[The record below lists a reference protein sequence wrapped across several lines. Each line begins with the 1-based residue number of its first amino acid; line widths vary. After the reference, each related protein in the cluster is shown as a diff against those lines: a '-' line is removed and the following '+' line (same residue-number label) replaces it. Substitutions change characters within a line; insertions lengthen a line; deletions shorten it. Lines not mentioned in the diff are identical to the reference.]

1 LFIVLRKISIPF
13 IMRDIPLKK
22 LTGYPISLSVLDFGL
37 FTVHSNGR
45 IIGIPG
51 FLIET
56 SAGERVLIDTG
67 FPEKY
72 AADIIQ
78 ASNEDSLGEFGELL
92 ELTYENQPAAQL
104 AKLGL
109 NKADLDY
116 LVITHTHID
125 HVGNIDGFP
134 NIPILIGKEEREL
147 EKPIYWRGN
156 KPLEWPDAE
165 YVLIE
170 EDTAIGENFEILH
183 VPGHT
188 PGELS
193 ILLKLP
199 ETGWILLTS
208 DAISRESEIA
218 EGCLDATNPAQ
229 AIASANRILELA
241 RQRDALV
248 IYGHGPE
255 QWKDLK
261 KAPARYK

>member
-1 LFIVLRKISIPF
+1 MANIS
-13 IMRDIPLKK
+13 LKK
-22 LTGYPISLSVLDFGL
+22 LTGHPISLSVLDFGL

-56 SAGERVLIDTG
+56 STGERVLIDTG

-72 AADIIQ
+72 AKNIVE
-78 ASNEDSLGEFGELL
+78 ASIEDNLGEFGELL
-92 ELTYENQPAAQL
+92 ELTYNNQPEAQL

-109 NKADLDY
+109 VKSDLDY

-125 HVGNIDGFP
+125 HVGNIGSFP
-134 NIPILIGKEEREL
+134 GVPIIIGKEEREL
-147 EKPIYWRGN
+147 EQPIYWRGK
-156 KPLEWPDAE
+156 KPLDWPDSD

-170 EDTAIGENFEILH
+170 EDTHLGENLEILH

-193 ILLKLP
+193 ILLRLP
-199 ETGWILLTS
+199 KTGSILLTS
-208 DAISRESEIA
+208 DAISRESEVE
-218 EGCLDATNPAQ
+218 EGCLDATNPSQ
-229 AIASANRILELA
+229 AIASAKRILELA

-255 QWKDLK
+255 QWKELK
-261 KAPARYK
+261 KAPLKYE

>member
-1 LFIVLRKISIPF
+1 
-13 IMRDIPLKK
+13 M
-22 LTGYPISLSVLDFGL
+22 
-37 FTVHSNGR
+37 
-45 IIGIPG
+45 
-51 FLIET
+51 
-56 SAGERVLIDTG
+56 
-67 FPEKY
+67 
-72 AADIIQ
+72 
-78 ASNEDSLGEFGELL
+78 
-92 ELTYENQPAAQL
+92 
-104 AKLGL
+104 
-109 NKADLDY
+109 
-116 LVITHTHID
+116 
-125 HVGNIDGFP
+125 
-134 NIPILIGKEEREL
+134 IGKEEREL

-170 EDTAIGENFEILH
+170 EDTALGQNFEILH

-229 AIASANRILELA
+229 AIANANRILELA